1 MTDRLDYTVPWEWG
15 RRKSGFTLAGGIG
28 QLHINEIESGKSDRD
43 TTNEEIGE
51 IMVAE
56 KPGRW
61 QLQVAHNEEK
71 CRWGKK
77 ELRGR
82 KGLKGDTKDKKDRK

>member
-1 MTDRLDYTVPWEWG
+1 
-15 RRKSGFTLAGGIG
+15 
-28 QLHINEIESGKSDRD
+28 
-43 TTNEEIGE
+43 
-51 IMVAE
+51 MVAE